1 LKTNIGEREIRVTT
15 NTALIEKREELKR
28 RLAAGEYK
36 TLIDIFL
43 DRVDH
48 LIRKITRQS
57 RTLPTWIITII
68 LSLGFTLI
76 GFAIIYISG
85 DKALLNVLTTAS
97 GGLGSLTVLL
107 GSVIAILIAVVMNE
121 YIRRIFELWRDEVLD
136 ATESM
141 ASLDDFENWLRM
153 SCNWRLHLLA
163 TIIAVM
169 ILTPNAIFL
178 LKTQLDVS
186 IAYGS
191 ILSLFLISMFAYAF
205 FYLFLMVILLSARLR
220 RYDLKL
226 FATDPSNSELIAR
239 LSSELGWVIY
249 VVAFYAIIGLISIR
263 LVFGSIDPFVV
274 VVQLLLAWLPMIALF
289 ILIQTS
295 LSTMIR
301 SVKWKTLNEVQA
313 KIEKLRTSKNFGS
326 PKTIDTINKLMDYHD
341 RVKATRDS
349 ALDFRTYL
357 SFINSLLLPL
367 LAFVLGNLDLVLKLF
382 GKKP

>member
-1 LKTNIGEREIRVTT
+1 VTT

-107 GSVIAILIAVVMNE
+107 GSVTAILIAVVMNE

-341 RVKATRDS
+341 RIKATRDS